1 VSRVATL
8 PATRRV
14 GAMPS
19 RPSLRVVA
27 TRDAEATRQRILAA
41 AVAEFSGK
49 GLAGGRVDA
58 IAKAARTNKR
68 MLYYYFGDKEGLY
81 LAALEQAYVDL
92 RRQEAE
98 LDLKRLPPREA
109 ITRLCEFKFDYF
121 VRHPALIGLLT
132 VENVHGAR
140 YLKRS
145 KRLREL
151 HVSLVETLA
160 GLLRAGE
167 SEGAFRRGVDPVQL
181 YLSIAALSY
190 FYFSNRATLSTAFGR
205 DLGRPQALAARRAHV
220 VEVIQGYLRPERCDA

>member
-1 VSRVATL
+1 MRSRHAAGSLRPAPPAPSPLRIGTRDAD
-8 PATRRV
+8 ATRR
-14 GAMPS
+14 
-19 RPSLRVVA
+19 
-27 TRDAEATRQRILAA
+27 RILEA
-41 AVAEFSGK
+41 AVVEFSSK

-58 IAKAARTNKR
+58 IATAARTNKR

-92 RRQEAE
+92 RRQEAA
-98 LDLKRLPPREA
+98 LDLSCLPPREA
-109 ITRLCEFKFDYF
+109 ITRLTEFKFDYF

-145 KRLREL
+145 RRLREL
-151 HVSLVETLA
+151 HVSLVQTLA
-160 GLLRAGE
+160 RLLAAGE
-167 SEGAFRRGVDPVQL
+167 AEGSFRTGVDPLQL
-181 YLSIAALSY
+181 YLSIAGLSY

-220 VEVIQGYLRPERCDA
+220 VEVIQGYLRPERTVR